1 MLISTQQVKILLLLN
16 KFLIEVSILILD
28 LQVLVILCKIGTRC
42 SKTNERLFVLTSS
55 ALFVLRRLRLSYT
68 GLEWNPW
75 RCKKLTHG
83 RVVFQTYGNW
93 ATEPLNLKISLLTFN
108 GLEIGASYGTTFT
121 RACLVKN
128 SSNVRSTPW
137 HFFELTNSSYKPLP
151 RELNKLSFISTVV
164 YPACL

>member
-1 MLISTQQVKILLLLN
+1 MLISTQQVKFLLLLN

-75 RCKKLTHG
+75 RYKKLTYG
-83 RVVFQTYGNW
+83 RVVSQTYGNW
-93 ATEPLNLKISLLTFN
+93 VTGPINLKISLLTFN
-108 GLEIGASYGTTFT
+108 GLELCASYGTTTTFT
-121 RACLVKN
+121 RACLVIFF
-128 SSNVRSTPW
+128 SNVHSTPW
-137 HFFELTNSSYKPLP
+137 HLFELANSS
-151 RELNKLSFISTVV
+151 NTVSCCPV
-164 YPACL
+164 S